1 MKTHYT
7 LLFLM
12 ICLISQGHTEGLLSE
27 RYHTYEEI
35 QAQLAVWETEFGENP
50 NPSGAYPGSGII
62 YHLEEI
68 GYSTQDNLPFNAV
81 RLSYDADTDS
91 DKPKVL
97 FLGQCHAE
105 EIFGVEITME
115 LIRRFLYPTP
125 QYPIQNMRAILESS
139 EVWIVPT
146 HNPEGLQVVHG
157 FESDTGFV
165 QDVSYRKNKQDVN
178 QNGFFDFLVGVG
190 NDSDGVD
197 LNRNFDFNW
206 FFGDGPYVED
216 NAGGNYQS
224 HFDYYKGAYPF
235 SETEV
240 QALRDFAIGKQ
251 FLLSIAYHSSRSG
264 NVSEKVIFPWM
275 WAAGKTSPDY
285 SIISTLGIDIAHFI
299 PKEAGVGYYSPIP
312 GLSRKG
318 NAHDWF
324 YTETGC
330 IQYLIETGT
339 ENMQPQDTTLIEG
352 TIERSLRGA
361 FHLMNRSIGYG
372 QGEFAADAYQVTG
385 IVTDENTGLAIVG
398 AIIEIEELN
407 GPMLK
412 PRKTDAFGRY
422 RRLLSQ
428 GTFTLNISA
437 PGYEAISEDIS
448 PSSVALLEVNHALTP
463 LPAHTLTL
471 QISAT
476 DTSIQSFSV
485 FIQDGYS
492 TDTLEVLEGENS
504 FTYPENQY
512 SLQINNP
519 AILPVFRSFTLTQD
533 STILIL
539 TENRELLYHET
550 FTDLGDWT
558 IESGGWVIENEALSS
573 QAELIYPNSSSAISS
588 KQIHLTEDTLLVLS
602 LDWQYEVEWEHDI
615 ITIEILGNTD
625 TTTFIWDNQH
635 WDNHE
640 EHLPIITDSDSIKI
654 AIHLQPDNTLG
665 YRGIRIY
672 SLSLLSTS
680 ETAHNEPEDVL
691 LPAFFVLP
699 PYPNPFNPIT
709 HITYRLPNQAHVT
722 ADIYNMLGQVVET
735 LASGQQTA
743 GEKHLVWNAES
754 QSSGIYFIRIT
765 ADQQSSTQKIVLLK

>member
-1 MKTHYT
+1 
-7 LLFLM
+7 M
-12 ICLISQGHTEGLLSE
+12 ICLISHGHSEGLLSE

-35 QAQLAVWETEFGENP
+35 QAQLAAWDTEFGGNP
-50 NPSGAYPGSGII
+50 TPSGAYPGSGII
-62 YHLEEI
+62 YHLEGI
-68 GYSTQDNLPFNAV
+68 GYSTQDNLPFSAV
-81 RLSYDADTDS
+81 RLSYDADTNS

-115 LIRRFLYPTP
+115 LIRRFLFPTP

-139 EVWIVPT
+139 EVWVIPT

-178 QNGFFDFLVGVG
+178 QNGVFDFIVGVG

-197 LNRNFDFNW
+197 LNRNFNFNW
-206 FFGDGPYVED
+206 FFGDGLYVED

-240 QALRDFAIGKQ
+240 QAIRDFAIEKQ

-285 SIISTLGIDIAHFI
+285 SVISTLGIDIANLI
-299 PKEAGVGYYSPIP
+299 PKEADVGYYSPIP

-339 ENMQPQDTTLIEG
+339 ENMQPEDTTLVED

-361 FHLMNRSIGYG
+361 FHLMNRSFGYG
-372 QGEFAADAYQVTG
+372 QGEFAADSYQVTG
-385 IVTDENTGLAIVG
+385 IITDENTGLPVVG
-398 AIIEIEELN
+398 AIIEIEELS

-412 PRKTDAFGRY
+412 PRKTDAFGRF

-437 PGYEAISEDIS
+437 TGYEAVSEEIS

-471 QISAT
+471 QISAS

-485 FIQDGYS
+485 FIQDEYT
-492 TDTLEVLEGENS
+492 TDTLELFQGENS
-504 FTYPENQY
+504 FIYHENQY
-512 SLQINNP
+512 SLQIQHP
-519 AILPVFRSFTLTQD
+519 VILPVFRSFTLTQD
-533 STILIL
+533 TTIFIS
-539 TENRELLYHET
+539 TENRELLYHEI

-558 IESGGWVIENEALSS
+558 IESGGWVIENEALAS
-573 QAELIYPNSSSAISS
+573 QSELVYPNSSSAISS
-588 KQIHLTEDTLLVLS
+588 KQIHLTADTLLVLS

-615 ITIEILGNTD
+615 ITIEILGDMD
-625 TTTFIWDNQH
+625 TITFIWDNQH

-640 EHLPIITDSDSIKI
+640 EYLQIITESDSIKI
-654 AIHLQPDNTLG
+654 AINLQPDNTLG
-665 YRGIRIY
+665 YRGIRIH
-672 SLSLLSTS
+672 SLSLLSAS
-680 ETAHNEPEDVL
+680 ETAQIEHTNGF

-709 HITYRLPNQAHVT
+709 HITYNLPNQTNVT
-722 ADIYNMLGQVVET
+722 ATIYNMLGQQIAT
-735 LASGQQTA
+735 LVSELQSP
-743 GEKHLVWNAES
+743 GEKHLTWDAQS
-754 QSSGIYFIRIT
+754 QSSGIYFIKISTDKQSIT
-765 ADQQSSTQKIVLLK
+765 KKIILLK